1 MPRFEMSEERKPV
14 VAQDQIGALTQ
25 IVRTL
30 RLVWRL
36 FNDAR
41 VHRFPKLIVPAAI
54 LYVLS
59 PIDLV
64 PDMILG
70 LGQLDD
76 IGVVALAIALFI
88 ELCPRAIVE
97 EHRRAIA
104 AERAPTAADENVIE
118 GSYREVSPDEAPR

>member
-1 MPRFEMSEERKPV
+1 MSEERKPV
-14 VAQDQIGALTQ
+14 VAQDQVGALTQ

-36 FNDAR
+36 FNDTR
-41 VHRFPKLIVPAAI
+41 VHWFPKLIIPAAI

-59 PIDLV
+59 PIDLI
-64 PDMILG
+64 PDPMLG

-76 IGVVALAIALFI
+76 LGILALAIALFI
-88 ELCPRAIVE
+88 EFCPRAIVE

-104 AERAPTAADENVIE
+104 TERAPTAADESVIE

>member
-1 MPRFEMSEERKPV
+1 MSEERKPV
-14 VAQDQIGALTQ
+14 VAQDQVGALTQ

-36 FNDAR
+36 FNDTR
-41 VHRFPKLIVPAAI
+41 VHWFPKLIIPAAI

-59 PIDLV
+59 PIDLI
-64 PDMILG
+64 PDPMLG

-76 IGVVALAIALFI
+76 LGILALAIALFI
-88 ELCPRAIVE
+88 EFCPRASVE

-104 AERAPTAADENVIE
+104 TERAPTAADESVIE

>member
-1 MPRFEMSEERKPV
+1 MSEERKPV
-14 VAQDQIGALTQ
+14 VAQDQVGALTQ

-36 FNDAR
+36 FNDTR
-41 VHRFPKLIVPAAI
+41 VHWFPKLIIPAAI

-59 PIDLV
+59 PIDLI
-64 PDMILG
+64 PDPMLG

-76 IGVVALAIALFI
+76 LGILALAIALFI
-88 ELCPRAIVE
+88 EFCPRAIVE
-97 EHRRAIA
+97 EYRRAIA
-104 AERAPTAADENVIE
+104 TERAPTAADESVIE